1 MQRLRSL
8 AVGAYSVSVAPTDD
22 EGAPIPLTGDVE
34 LEVTDGAGVLVHSA
48 TVAADQGSATAQI
61 PFADLPHLDTYQLT
75 WSADVEGS
83 PMQWTDQLEIVGG
96 YLFEI
101 AQLRSFDRAF
111 EDTTHYPTEFLRRMR
126 TAAENLIE
134 GEHAANVAF
143 VPRGARATVD
153 GTGRAS
159 IELPHLE
166 AREVISLEVD
176 GEAWTA
182 EQISTLIV
190 DDCLLRLSTTS
201 PITSWPVGSR
211 NIRVHFTHGMNFSPP
226 AIARAALLLVRDHA
240 EPSSIP
246 GRATASS
253 IGEQM
258 FRMTVAGRDGTTGLP
273 EVDAAIQ
280 QFGRHRV
287 RAGMV

>member
-22 EGAPIPLTGDVE
+22 DGAAIALIGDVD
-34 LEVTDGAGVLVHSA
+34 LEVTDGAGTVVHSA
-48 TVAADQGSATAQI
+48 TVTADAGTAKAQI

-75 WSADVEGS
+75 WSADVEGN
-83 PMQWTDQLEIVGG
+83 PMQWTDELELVGG
-96 YLFEI
+96 YHFEL

-111 EDTTHYPTEFLRRMR
+111 EDTSQYPTEHLRSLR
-126 TAAENLIE
+126 TAAENVIE

-143 VPRGARATVD
+143 VPRGARAAVD

-159 IELPHLE
+159 IEVPHLE
-166 AREVISLEVD
+166 AREVISIMID
-176 GEAWTA
+176 GEPWTS
-182 EQISTLIV
+182 EQINTLIV
-190 DDCLLRLSTTS
+190 DDCLLRLSPAS
-201 PITSWPVGSR
+201 PISAWPVGSR
-211 NIRVHFTHGMNFSPP
+211 NIRVHFTHGRNFAPP

-240 EPSSIP
+240 VPSNIP

-280 QFGRHRV
+280 QFARHRV